1 MTIVIDFESNKA
13 GELFILGYRYQG
25 EFKQIIL
32 DRRLEGLT
40 QHQQY
45 ALDYMAPPDAAKMIV
60 EKAKKSMASVAGY
73 TMVDKTILA
82 QQLGNTDFDYVNLHS
97 IAKKWINKNFYVEF
111 RDEKNPPDWSL
122 KSVSEFFGYPA
133 ERDYARGQTT
143 ARINSVI
150 SGLKAKKG
158 MYANLTRVQKT
169 KATKL
174 LKHNEFD
181 VNAAS
186 LILQV
191 QRTSR
196 DPQSVIS
203 AIREE
208 AEKLSGRGNK
218 L

>member
-13 GELFILGYRYQG
+13 GELFILGYRHQD
-25 EFKQIIL
+25 EFQQIIL
-32 DRRLEGLT
+32 DGRLEGLT
-40 QHQQY
+40 QHEPY
-45 ALDYMAPPDAAKMIV
+45 ILNYMAPSDAAKMIV
-60 EKAKKSMASVAGY
+60 KKAKNLGVSVAGY
-73 TMVDKTILA
+73 TMVDKTILED
-82 QQLGNTDFDYVNLHS
+82 QLGNADFDYVNLHS
-97 IAKKWINKNFYVEF
+97 IAKKWINKNFYREF
-111 RDEKNPPDWSL
+111 RDQEDPPDWSL

-150 SGLKAKKG
+150 NGLKAKKG
-158 MYANLTRVQKT
+158 IYANLTRVQKT

-191 QRTSR
+191 QKTSR

-203 AIREE
+203 AMREQ
-208 AEKLSGRGNK
+208 AQK
-218 L
+218 